1 MTELK
6 RVAPETF
13 LSELYAADFSD
24 AVLLTEYPSSN
35 SDQTRFQNRSKFI
48 IHDPATPPKRE
59 LLKILGPHHLMLGWG
74 QAIPVCSDVP
84 PPQLLLDH
92 WERTF
97 GERGVPVWKL
107 PDENSHYI
115 TLFPHQSLSVDQQI
129 IDPELNYRLHSKEVI
144 EKIDCHQ
151 AAVLDRIEPPCIVKL
166 THGYAGLSNFF
177 VRNDQEA
184 DEVRQKLEQQWP
196 GAQFVVNA
204 IIDDI
209 QSDVGVQFYLHKDGT
224 AVWLGFTEQN
234 FDADGKWSGG
244 YFSAI
249 SQEQRFEQLS
259 QMIEPA
265 AEYLHSQGCFGVV
278 GIDIV
283 TNRAGQAFLVDVNP
297 RLTGITPFLMASRM
311 FAAEGLGEGIYL
323 ASFRFEGSLQE
334 LIAAA
339 EEEMLAAKQSRVVV
353 LSAFEDVKSGSTIC
367 HLSVTSQS
375 QLANQTTLSRLMTS

>member
-13 LSELYAADFSD
+13 LSELYAADYPD

-35 SDQTRFQNRSKFI
+35 SDQTRFQNLSKYI

-59 LLKILGPHHLMLGWG
+59 LLKVLGPHHLMLGWG

-92 WERTF
+92 WEQTF
-97 GERGVPVWKL
+97 GERGVPDWRL
-107 PDENSHYI
+107 PDQDSHYI
-115 TLFPHQSLSVDQQI
+115 TLFPHQSLSGDQQL
-129 IDPELNYRLHSKEVI
+129 IDPELNYWLHSKEVI
-144 EKIDCHQ
+144 EKIDCEQ
-151 AAVLDRIEPPCIVKL
+151 AGVLDRIEPPCIVKL

-177 VRNDQEA
+177 VRNKHEA
-184 DEVRQKLEQQWP
+184 EAVRQKMEQQWP
-196 GAQFVVNA
+196 DAKFVVNS
-204 IIDDI
+204 IIEDI
-209 QSDVGVQFYLHKDGT
+209 QSDVGVQFYLHKNGT

-249 SQEQRFEQLS
+249 AQEQRFEPLTK
-259 QMIEPA
+259 MIKPA

-283 TNRAGQAFLVDVNP
+283 TTGAGNSFLVDVNP

-323 ASFRFEGSLQE
+323 ASFRFKGSLRE

-339 EEEMLAAKQSRVVV
+339 ESEMLAEQNLRVVV
-353 LSAFEDVKSGSTIC
+353 LSAFEDVESGSTIC
-367 HLSVTSQS
+367 HLSVTSES
-375 QLANQTTLSRLMTS
+375 QLANQATLSRLMTS